1 MKNYPA
7 GGLLS
12 VVAIIGLN
20 GLAGANETDL
30 VPIECLTTHAQPAFG
45 RGGTDDTRFDMSEY
59 IAKNMHQDMTLLN
72 LDVCLTEDNKLS
84 SMKWAFADVTGEIKV
99 DLPWAGPRLTN
110 CNTELANLRVPIEK
124 IRVFRSNSDD
134 D

>member
-1 MKNYPA
+1 MKKYPA
-7 GGLLS
+7 GLLS
-12 VVAIIGLN
+12 VVAMVGLT
-20 GLAGANETDL
+20 GLAGADETDL

-45 RGGTDDTRFDMSEY
+45 RGGTADTRFDMSEY

-72 LDVCLTEDNKLS
+72 LDVCLTEDNKLT

-99 DLPWAGPRLTN
+99 DLPWAGPSLTN

-124 IRVFRSNSDD
+124 IRVFRNNSDD